1 MIPLDDKLK
10 YVTVSIPKGVA
21 DRIDFYVS
29 SLGYWPSRSSFV
41 REAVLEKFDRESQKI
56 VQMRTVAEYDRS
68 REKEEEK
75 DAIRKVAEHG

>member
-1 MIPLDDKLK
+1 MIPLNDRVK
-10 YVTVSIPKGVA
+10 YVTVSIPRGVA
-21 DRIDFYVS
+21 DRIDFYVD

-41 REAVLEKFDRESQKI
+41 REAILEKFDSESQKI

-68 REKEEEK
+68 KVKKEEK